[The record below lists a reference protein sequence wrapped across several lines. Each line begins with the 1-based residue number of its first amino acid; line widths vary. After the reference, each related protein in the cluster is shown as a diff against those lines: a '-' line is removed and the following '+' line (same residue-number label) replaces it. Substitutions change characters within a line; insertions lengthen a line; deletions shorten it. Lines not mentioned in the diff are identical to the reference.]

1 MCGVFMYLCLGL
13 NLEWF
18 LTAHYWQFQYLN
30 EGGFGDSKMWN
41 PKMPL
46 RFDFYLEIVYI
57 V

>member
-1 MCGVFMYLCLGL
+1 MYLCLGL